1 MFCQK
6 KKKPKLAINNYDIAI
21 SLNKDFFEAYFN
33 KGNAFQELN
42 MHDQAIKSY
51 NEAIKIKSNYAE
63 AYFSKGNSLRE
74 INLLEEA
81 IVE

>member
-1 MFCQK
+1 
-6 KKKPKLAINNYDIAI
+6 
-21 SLNKDFFEAYFN
+21 
-33 KGNAFQELN
+33 
-42 MHDQAIKSY
+42 MHDQAIESY

-81 IVE
+81 IVEYKNAFKINTQLKIYLGLLFLQNITYVIGKIIIKM